1 MRKSLITICSAFFF
15 ISGCN
20 DNKQLT
26 TESVEQA
33 PIVEEKQLSIL
44 NYKTDF
50 KFSDLDS
57 FAIDSF
63 NWENRIGQYKEL
75 DSTNFKL
82 VWQKS
87 DRVFNGTDYDRDY
100 FYSWQNRNP
109 NLMEFTVLTQDESSY
124 CDLLHYLIYD
134 KNGKA
139 IDSFVAAAGCGD
151 GGWGLYS
158 YGKFISEDTYEEIM
172 VETEMVEIDSV
183 TNTEVVEGDSTVTH
197 YLIATDGRVTKKE
210 ISKTPIRRI
219 YN

>member
-1 MRKSLITICSAFFF
+1 MKIILLALGTLLFLVGCSDKKQTVAEESDSVTAPEIREASLADYRS
-15 ISGCN
+15 
-20 DNKQLT
+20 
-26 TESVEQA
+26 
-33 PIVEEKQLSIL
+33 
-44 NYKTDF
+44 YF
-50 KFSDLDS
+50 KYTDLDS

-75 DSTNFKL
+75 DSTSFKL
-82 VWQKS
+82 VWQNSK
-87 DRVFNGTDYDRDY
+87 RVFIGQDYDRDY
-100 FYSWQNRNP
+100 FHSWQNRNP
-109 NLMEFTVLTQDESSY
+109 DFTEFTVLTQDESSY

-139 IDSFVAAAGCGD
+139 IDSFIAAAGCGD

-158 YGKFISEDTYEEIM
+158 YGKFISKDTYEETT

-197 YLIATDGRVTKKE
+197 YTIGPDGRVTQKE